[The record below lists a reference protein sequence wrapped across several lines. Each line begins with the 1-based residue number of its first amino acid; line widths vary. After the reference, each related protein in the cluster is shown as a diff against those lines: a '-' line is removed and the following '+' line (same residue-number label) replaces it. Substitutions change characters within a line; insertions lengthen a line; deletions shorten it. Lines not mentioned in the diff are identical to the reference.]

1 MSEETR
7 QSEPI
12 NIVTENEGEIDLL
25 QLARV
30 LWKGKKLII
39 WIVVIFAFPIA
50 YFLKHQSGG
59 KISSSSNKYIS

>member
-50 YFLKHQSGG
+50 YFLKRQSGG